1 MSKIIGIGCDL
12 FDISRLKGLFI
23 RRRLNKFLN
32 RILTDKEKTQFDAL
46 FPRTKTFEFASIENV
61 EQRRMLKWI
70 GIRWAV
76 KESIYKV

>member
-1 MSKIIGIGCDL
+1 
-12 FDISRLKGLFI
+12 
-23 RRRLNKFLN
+23 LN

-46 FPRTKTFEFASIENV
+46 FPRTKTYEFASIENA
-61 EQRRMLKWI
+61 EQQRMLKWI